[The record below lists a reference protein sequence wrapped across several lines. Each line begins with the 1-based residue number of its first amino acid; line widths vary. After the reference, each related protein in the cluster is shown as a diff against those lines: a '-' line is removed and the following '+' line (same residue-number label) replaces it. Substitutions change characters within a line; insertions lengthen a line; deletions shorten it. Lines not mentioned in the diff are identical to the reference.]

1 MTDTLDTI
9 RSFNRFYTDHL
20 GLLSQAYLQSPY
32 SLTEARVIYEIGAR
46 PGVTAAD
53 LTRDLHLDPAYL
65 SRILRRLRSDGLM
78 RSERDARDR
87 RSQNLFLT
95 DTGKTE
101 WESLGR
107 QSRHQIEQALAP
119 LGADE
124 KNTLVDAMKTVRD
137 LLDPRERQ
145 DGPVILRHHR
155 PGDMGWVIEAQ
166 TRFYTET
173 FGWNEQFEALAAE
186 VAGQYLKSFDPAL
199 ERGWI
204 AERGG
209 RRIGSIF
216 IANGGNDIA
225 KLRLLYVDG
234 VARGIGLGKTLVAEA
249 IQFARQC
256 GYRQISLWT
265 NDNLAAARTIY
276 QKAGFRLVS
285 EERHRMF
292 GPELTGQTWVLDLRP
307 T

>member
-1 MTDTLDTI
+1 MSDLLDTI

-46 PGVTAAD
+46 PGATAAD

-65 SRILRRLRSDGLM
+65 SRILRRFRSQNLL
-78 RSERDARDR
+78 RSERDTADR

-95 DTGKTE
+95 DRGQTE
-101 WESLGR
+101 WQTLGE
-107 QSRHQIEQALAP
+107 QSRRQIEQALSR
-119 LGADE
+119 LGSHE
-124 KNTLVDAMKTVRD
+124 KQALVDAMKTVRD
-137 LLDPRERQ
+137 LLDPDEPQ
-145 DGPVILRHHR
+145 NAPAILRGHR

-173 FGWNEQFEALAAE
+173 FGWNDQFEALAAE
-186 VAGQYLKSFDPAL
+186 VAGHYLKTFDPRL

-204 AERGG
+204 AERSG

-216 IANGGNDIA
+216 IANGGNGTA
-225 KLRLLYVDG
+225 KLRLLYVDPT
-234 VARGIGLGKTLVAEA
+234 ARGLGLGKLLVAEA
-249 IQFARQC
+249 IQFALQC
-256 GYRQISLWT
+256 DYRQITLWT
-265 NDNLAAARTIY
+265 NDNLEAARAIY
-276 QKAGFRLVS
+276 LKAGFRLVS

-292 GPELTGQTWVLDLRP
+292 GPELTGQTWVMDLGP

>member
-1 MTDTLDTI
+1 MSDLLDTI
-9 RSFNRFYTDHL
+9 RRFNRFYTDHL

-53 LTRDLHLDPAYL
+53 LTRDLTLDPAYL
-65 SRILRRLRSDGLM
+65 SRILRRLRAENLL
-78 RSERDARDR
+78 RSERDANDR

-95 DTGKTE
+95 DAGQSE
-101 WESLGR
+101 WQTLGD
-107 QSRHQIEQALAP
+107 QSRRQIEQSLAP
-119 LGADE
+119 LDTDA

-137 LLDPRERQ
+137 LLDLAENNNTPA
-145 DGPVILRHHR
+145 ILRQHR

-173 FGWNEQFEALAAE
+173 FGWNDQFEALAAE

-204 AERGG
+204 AERNG
-209 RRIGSIF
+209 RRVGSVF
-216 IANGGNDIA
+216 IANGGEGIA

-234 VARGIGLGKTLVAEA
+234 TARGLGLGKLLVAEA
-249 IQFARQC
+249 IHFARQC
-256 GYRQISLWT
+256 GYRQLSLWT
-265 NDNLAAARTIY
+265 NDNLEAARSIY
-276 QKAGFRLVS
+276 RKAGFRLVS

-307 T
+307 A